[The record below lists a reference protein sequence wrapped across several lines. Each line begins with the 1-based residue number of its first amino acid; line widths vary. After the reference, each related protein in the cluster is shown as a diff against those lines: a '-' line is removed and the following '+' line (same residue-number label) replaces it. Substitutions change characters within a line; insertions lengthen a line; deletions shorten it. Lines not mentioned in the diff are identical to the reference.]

1 MKNVMDKVQKCIIF
15 QQVNDV
21 LNTYNRLSTV
31 SIHDLSINSPI
42 LVHQKRNTSQLRKQ
56 KKSYNLLSIQGKS
69 VMIELLYDPTKFRNT
84 LLKLYFIDNQEPILN
99 SPVSTQVPLIKE
111 SLVKITPAKI
121 P

>member
-42 LVHQKRNTSQLRKQ
+42 LVHQKRNTSQLRK
-56 KKSYNLLSIQGKS
+56 
-69 VMIELLYDPTKFRNT
+69 
-84 LLKLYFIDNQEPILN
+84 
-99 SPVSTQVPLIKE
+99 
-111 SLVKITPAKI
+111 
-121 P
+121 